1 MWEAVLIAGAFLYL
15 FYIYRFESIHP
26 YQDGNGRVD
35 WLMYN
40 IDMIVCFNAYDTRSC
55 MKMNGAKLVMP
66 QRYNFPANQLPKNI
80 HFDFIEAFVNRN
92 HHSHFLRNVS

>member
-40 IDMIVCFNAYDTRSC
+40 IDMIVSFHTAT
-55 MKMNGAKLVMP
+55 
-66 QRYNFPANQLPKNI
+66 
-80 HFDFIEAFVNRN
+80 
-92 HHSHFLRNVS
+92 